1 MIPRQRLFWSV
12 SLGHTI
18 IDMFNGIGPVLLT
31 FLSGHLMPLTNTQI
45 GFAISAYQLVGA
57 LSQPFFG
64 YQADK
69 TGGRLLGAGG
79 LAWTASLLMISV
91 LMATTG
97 QYLLMVVPFVLAA
110 LGSGAFHPVGS
121 LHAADADHKRSTR
134 NLSIFFFMGQAG
146 NGIGPALIGLLLD
159 RAATNNSLFTER
171 LGPAFSGIL
180 IEHGTVSPVLAMILF
195 AIPGIL
201 MMAFWMPGM
210 RAYTQHRQ
218 TRQTTST
225 RTQSTFASRALW
237 MLVLVVTLR
246 SLANPGSIAF
256 LPRLFAL
263 KGWSASEYGLI
274 TSAFWL
280 AGGIAGIVAGQ
291 VAERYGS
298 RNVISVTLVLSAI
311 PLFLLALVDGPAAF
325 LLALAAGGLTGA
337 SHSLI
342 VVMAQGLMPAQ
353 KGFASGA
360 TLGFIFGT
368 GAIGTLVIGAL
379 SDRLTLPVAF
389 QVIGVVTFVT
399 GFLALGL
406 PSEQRAPEVQPSSD
420 LLDDVIE
427 PAADAAT

>member
-1 MIPRQRLFWSV
+1 
-12 SLGHTI
+12 
-18 IDMFNGIGPVLLT
+18 
-31 FLSGHLMPLTNTQI
+31 MPLTNTQI

-79 LAWTASLLMISV
+79 LAWTVSLLMLSV

-97 QYLLMVVPFVLAA
+97 QYLLMVIPYVLAA
-110 LGSGAFHPVGS
+110 FGSGAFHPVGS
-121 LHAADADHKRSTR
+121 LHAADADHTRATR

-146 NGIGPALIGLLLD
+146 NGIGPALIGFLLD
-159 RAATNNSLFTER
+159 RAATNNSLFVER

-180 IEHGTVSPVLAMILF
+180 LEHGSVSPVLAMSLF

-201 MMAFWMPGM
+201 MMALWMPGM
-210 RAYTQHRQ
+210 RAYAQQRHAP
-218 TRQTTST
+218 QTTSK
-225 RTQSTFASRALW
+225 QKNGSFASRALL

-263 KGWSASEYGLI
+263 KGWSSSEYGLI

-280 AGGIAGIVAGQ
+280 AGGVAGILAGQ

-298 RNVISVTLVLSAI
+298 RNVISLTLVLSAV
-311 PLFLLALVDGPAAF
+311 PLFLLSAVDGLIAF
-325 LLALAAGGLTGA
+325 VLALAAGAFTGA

-342 VVMAQGLMPAQ
+342 VVMAQGLMPAR

-389 QVIGVVTFVT
+389 QVIGIVTLIT

-406 PSEQRAPEVQPSSD
+406 PSEHRAPEVQPVS
-420 LLDDVIE
+420 DVIE
-427 PAADAAT
+427 PAADAASL

>member
-1 MIPRQRLFWSV
+1 MVPHQRLFWSV

-18 IDMFNGIGPVLLT
+18 IDMFNSMGPVLLT
-31 FLSGHLMPLTNTQI
+31 FLSGHLMALTNTQI
-45 GFAISAYQLVGA
+45 GFAVSAYQLVAA

-79 LAWTASLLMISV
+79 LAWTVSLLMLSL

-97 QYLLMVVPFVLAA
+97 QYLLMVIPFVLAA

-121 LHAADADHKRSTR
+121 LHAADADHARTTR

-146 NGIGPALIGLLLD
+146 SGIGPAVIGFLLD

-180 IEHGTVSPVLAMILF
+180 LEHGSISPVLAMSLF

-201 MMAFWMPGM
+201 MMALWMPGM
-210 RAYTQHRQ
+210 RAYALHQQQHAP
-218 TRQTTST
+218 QTTSS
-225 RTQSTFASRALW
+225 RKNGSFASRALL
-237 MLVLVVTLR
+237 MLVVLVTLR
-246 SLANPGSIAF
+246 SLTNPGSIAF

-263 KGWSASEYGLI
+263 KGWSASEYGLL

-280 AGGIAGIVAGQ
+280 AGGVAGIVAGQ

-298 RNVISVTLVLSAI
+298 RNVISVTLVLSAV
-311 PLFLLALVDGPAAF
+311 PLFLLAMVDSPIAF
-325 LLALAAGGLTGA
+325 VLALAAGAGTGA

-342 VVMAQGLMPAQ
+342 VVMAQRLMPAR

-368 GAIGTLVIGAL
+368 GAMGTLLIGAI

-389 QVIGVVTFVT
+389 QIIGVVTLIA

-406 PSEQRAPEVQPSSD
+406 PSKHRAPEVQPES
-420 LLDDVIE
+420 DVIE
-427 PAADAAT
+427 PAADAAPL